1 MGATLVSAGTAAAE
15 HKAWHSGMS
24 ATIELRFK
32 PTGQVMIRSFVY
44 LSDDGYRVDSA
55 IDNPMQS
62 LIANASNHSLWF
74 EDHDRQIAHQVP
86 ASQVS
91 RDQDTA
97 APIVRLPGYIDS
109 IACFGQSAT
118 QLDDVVFKDTT
129 VQAWQCAGV
138 DIHGLS
144 DQGQPDDSLPV
155 LQYYS
160 VEKGLVVYS
169 LNEMGIE
176 TELTTMTPM
185 SIDADI
191 FIPTSGLRKVS
202 VEEFFGTAIP
212 IGLYDSVSH

>member
-1 MGATLVSAGTAAAE
+1 MNYPVYKLLPVVLLMGATLVSAGTAAAE

-24 ATIELRFK
+24 ATIELRFN
-32 PTGQVMIRSFVY
+32 
-44 LSDDGYRVDSA
+44 DGYRVDSA